1 MQVCVPS
8 RPAATSA
15 RITAWA
21 RAHPRLRPL
30 RELLLVAVLF
40 TAYKVGRMLAAEHMV
55 EAFHNAVRLWDLER
69 ALHLPS
75 EVGVQDWLLQ
85 APAAVRAANVYYEFV
100 HFPATAIFLV
110 WLYLRRHAHYRWART
125 VLVVLTAAALV
136 VHFVLPLAPPRM
148 LNGLGFVDTG
158 AVYGP
163 GVYGTPEHDHLSN
176 QFAAMP
182 SLHIGWAVLVATGLI
197 LATRSRW
204 RWLWAAH
211 PVITTF
217 VVVATAN
224 HYWLDGI
231 VAVALLVITI
241 VIVRPPGLKRG
252 TAVSAANGTSA
263 EPAAEKEKAYA
274 SRAEEA
280 A

>member
-1 MQVCVPS
+1 MHVC
-8 RPAATSA
+8 AATTST
-15 RITAWA
+15 RISMWM
-21 RAHPRLRPL
+21 RAHPKLRPL

-40 TAYKVGRMLAAEHMV
+40 TAYKLGRMLAAEHMT
-55 EAFHNAVRLWDLER
+55 EAFHNASQLWDLER
-69 ALHLPS
+69 TLHLPS
-75 EVGVQDWLLQ
+75 ELGVQDWLLQ
-85 APAAVRAANVYYEFV
+85 APSAVRAANVYYEFV

-110 WLYLRRHAHYRWART
+110 WLYLRRPAHYRWART
-125 VLVVLTAAALV
+125 VLVLLTAAALL

-182 SLHIGWAVLVATGLI
+182 SLHIGWAVLVAAGLI
-197 LATRSRW
+197 ITTTHRW

-217 VVVATAN
+217 VVIATAN

-241 VIVRPPGLKRG
+241 VIVRPPGLKRE
-252 TAVSAANGTSA
+252 TAVSAANQA
-263 EPAAEKEKAYA
+263 PARAY
-274 SRAEEA
+274 AEEA